1 MRTAENKETIR
12 RIYAALEH
20 GDRSVFGASVHPDY
34 IWRFPGHCSLSKR
47 FSGQEEVRSRLL
59 KPLFALFATEYKA
72 KAINLIAE
80 GDTVVAEV
88 RGDVQTKTGKRY
100 NNEYCFLFRFRGD
113 KIAEIVE
120 YCDTDLEE
128 RVLGPYDDAVRQ
140 LAAAE

>member
-1 MRTAENKETIR
+1 
-12 RIYAALEH
+12 
-20 GDRSVFGASVHPDY
+20 
-34 IWRFPGHCSLSKR
+34 
-47 FSGQEEVRSRLL
+47 
-59 KPLFALFATEYKA
+59 LFALFATEYKA

-128 RVLGPYDDAVRQ
+128 RVLGPYDNAVRQ